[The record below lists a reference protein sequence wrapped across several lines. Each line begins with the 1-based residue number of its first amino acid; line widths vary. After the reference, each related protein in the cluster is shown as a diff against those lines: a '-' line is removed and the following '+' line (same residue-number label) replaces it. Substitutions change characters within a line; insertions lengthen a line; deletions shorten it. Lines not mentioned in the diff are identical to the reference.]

1 MDGRRG
7 THAKNSKNRVNR
19 IGCKGGGE
27 ERRRKEQMD
36 WQVGGD
42 GLVGL
47 EWGRRCGC
55 AGAVYIGCRRT

>member
-19 IGCKGGGE
+19 MGCKGGGE
-27 ERRRKEQMD
+27 ERRKE
-36 WQVGGD
+36 QVGGD

-47 EWGRRCGC
+47 EVGRLCGC
-55 AGAVYIGCRRT
+55 VGLCI

>member
-19 IGCKGGGE
+19 MGCKGGGE
-27 ERRRKEQMD
+27 ERRKE
-36 WQVGGD
+36 QVGGD

-47 EWGRRCGC
+47 ERGETVWVC
-55 AGAVYIGCRRT
+55 GAVYIVGCRRT